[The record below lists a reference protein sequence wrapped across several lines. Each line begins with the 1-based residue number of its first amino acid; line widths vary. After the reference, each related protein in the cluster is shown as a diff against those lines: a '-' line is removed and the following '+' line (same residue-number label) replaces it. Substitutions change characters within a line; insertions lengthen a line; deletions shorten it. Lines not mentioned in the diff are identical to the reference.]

1 MKCHPCRFP
10 PVGAIARPIPAEA
23 RVFQPAVFVERSRAS
38 PWAGLLLVAGGFLQG
53 QLDVGQAINQ
63 VVLLMGI
70 GGLRAAK

>member
-1 MKCHPCRFP
+1 MNMLQGKKTYIT
-10 PVGAIARPIPAEA
+10 V
-23 RVFQPAVFVERSRAS
+23 V
-38 PWAGLLLVAGGFLQG
+38 AGLLLVAGGFLQG